1 MSDYDELSDSIYQ
14 ESCRIVGQLCFML
27 AENDA
32 ETDREQLV
40 FQLQMLL
47 DLMQE
52 YASDYN
58 IALELALEQLS
69 KK

>member
-1 MSDYDELSDSIYQ
+1 MSDYDELSESVYQ

-40 FQLQMLL
+40 YQLQMLL
-47 DLMQE
+47 DLMRE
-52 YASDYN
+52 YASDYT

>member
-1 MSDYDELSDSIYQ
+1 MSDYDELSESIYQ
-14 ESCRIVGQLCFML
+14 EACRIVGQLCFML
-27 AENDA
+27 SENDA

-40 FQLQMLL
+40 YQLQMLL

-52 YASDYN
+52 YASDYTM
-58 IALELALEQLS
+58 ALEMALEQLS